1 MVNFT
6 YQPNQ
11 YYTRTPAANQTQP
24 TFYNPSQAVPQGNG
38 INNNIA
44 AYTGYNSRNPAPGTV
59 GYSLPAQS
67 YANYGINNLNN
78 FGIQSLKTQLVNT
91 AINAG
96 INGLVNGLTGNTTR
110 TGYYPSS
117 CGYDPTNGRLSGSG
131 VAEGGTAES
140 LLQPVSGASATAFKE
155 DSEDRVIIYDQ
166 TGKFI
171 GQSIIFNPLAD
182 LGGVLF
188 PYTPTIQV
196 SHKASY
202 DPMALVHTNYVTPQY
217 QHSQVDNITISGL
230 FTANYP
236 AEAEYMVAMMHF
248 FRTVTKMFYGQD
260 QLAGTPPPVLYLD
273 AYGPYSFDHIPV
285 VITGFDYQLPNE
297 VDYIS
302 CTINT
307 QKQKVPT
314 SLTVNLSMLPTY
326 SRNAI
331 SNNFGLEKFS
341 KGQLITGAMSS
352 RTRAGGWL

>member
-1 MVNFT
+1 MANFT

-11 YYTRTPAANQTQP
+11 YYKRTPASNQSQP
-24 TFYNPSQAVPQGNG
+24 IFYNPSQYSSNTNG
-38 INNNIA
+38 AKNNIGT
-44 AYTGYNSRNPAPGTV
+44 YSGYGFQSQIPGTV

-67 YANYGINNLNN
+67 YSNYNINNLSN
-78 FGIQSLKTQLVNT
+78 FGVQTLKNQLIDT

-96 INGLVNGLTGNTTR
+96 INGLVNGLTGSTN
-110 TGYYPSS
+110 TGYFPSYG
-117 CGYDPTNGRLSGSG
+117 GYDPTNGRLSGSG
-131 VAEGGTAES
+131 VAEGGTVES
-140 LLQPVSGASATAFKE
+140 LLQPVSGASATAFQE

-171 GQSIIFNPLAD
+171 GQSEIFKPLTD

-217 QHSQVDNITISGL
+217 QHSQIDNISIQGM

-260 QLAGTPPPVLYLD
+260 QIAGTPPPVLYLD

-285 VITGFDYQLPNE
+285 VITGFDYSLPND

-314 SLTVNLSMLPTY
+314 SLTVNLTMLPTY

-331 SNNFGLEKFS
+331 SNNFGLDKFS

-352 RTRAGGWL
+352 RARAGGWL